1 MSKGSK
7 RRPRSVDEKEYNR
20 NWDLVFSELCDRTVR
35 NGRIEDD
42 EQYEDLEPRGS
53 LGYNS

>member
-7 RRPRSVDEKEYNR
+7 RRARAVNEKLFDA
-20 NWDLVFSELCDRTVR
+20 NWDLIFSEMIDRTVR
-35 NGRIEDD
+35 NGRIEED

-53 LGYNS
+53 PGDNS